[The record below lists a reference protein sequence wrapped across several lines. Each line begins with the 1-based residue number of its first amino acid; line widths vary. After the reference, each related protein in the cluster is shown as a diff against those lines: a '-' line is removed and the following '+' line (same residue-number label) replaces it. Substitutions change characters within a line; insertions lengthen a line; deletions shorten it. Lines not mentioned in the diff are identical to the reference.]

1 MCMSSDKRANIFL
14 DHISKRM
21 SKPAATDTKYFDK
34 LVSECVYALRKSY
47 KEVYVFQYEHVVH
60 IQREIPV
67 VDYKKD
73 QNGIY
78 RVFIP
83 RR

>member
-1 MCMSSDKRANIFL
+1 MYVSNAKRTDIFL
-14 DHISKRM
+14 DCMSKKMR
-21 SKPAATDTKYFDK
+21 KPAATDTKYFDK
-34 LVSECVYALRKSY
+34 LVSECIYALRKSY

-73 QNGIY
+73 KNGIY

-83 RR
+83 R